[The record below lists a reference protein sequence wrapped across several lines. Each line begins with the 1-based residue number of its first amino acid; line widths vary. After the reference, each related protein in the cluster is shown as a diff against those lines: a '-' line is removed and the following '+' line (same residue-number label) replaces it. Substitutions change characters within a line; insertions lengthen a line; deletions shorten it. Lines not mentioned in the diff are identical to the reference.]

1 MQYFNK
7 IYIICENI
15 DDYNPIILAFASQGL
30 GKIYLS
36 ARKCDL
42 ALPYL
47 KNALATFLNHLG
59 ASHIETA
66 ITRTLLGMLYQYNN
80 KIDSSLSE
88 FHDAI
93 DFLSTTFGAWHINS
107 LFTMESFA
115 NLQIDIDQTSV
126 AIKTLLQILR
136 VYNDIIGEHNVRSI
150 NSLHFLGK
158 AYAKEKNHTLAI
170 ATYMQALDIV
180 KSHDDMKDIK
190 GAEIMKD
197 LAVSYIAQRQ
207 KHLARDMLLSAKILF
222 ENEFETD
229 HLFFI

>member
-15 DDYNPIILAFASQGL
+15 DDYNPIILAFASRGL

-36 ARKCDL
+36 TRRCDL
-42 ALPYL
+42 ALSYL

-80 KIDSSLSE
+80 KIDSSFSE

-93 DFLSTTFGAWHINS
+93 DLLSITFGAWHINS

-115 NLQIDIDQTSV
+115 NLQIDIDQTSL
-126 AIKTLLQILR
+126 AIKPLLQVLR
-136 VYNDIIGEHNVRSI
+136 VYNDIIGEGNIRSI
-150 NSLHFLGK
+150 NTLHYLGK
-158 AYAKEKNHTLAI
+158 AYAKEN
-170 ATYMQALDIV
+170 
-180 KSHDDMKDIK
+180 
-190 GAEIMKD
+190 
-197 LAVSYIAQRQ
+197 
-207 KHLARDMLLSAKILF
+207 
-222 ENEFETD
+222 N
-229 HLFFI
+229 